1 MALQNKVFRST
12 STQAALPRIEPE
24 YVTQGIF
31 AATSPAATYA
41 IGTLLSWEVADGF
54 WYVWDGNGSAARAR
68 VDGVVWSEVV
78 TSTAGEIMGA
88 VMTKGSFHYDD
99 ILTINTVTAS
109 YGTAAELRGDLQIEA
124 MKTRDLRVIGL
135 KGTPE

>member
-24 YVTQGIF
+24 FVTQAMF
-31 AATSPAATYA
+31 AATGAAATYA
-41 IGTLLSWEVADGF
+41 IGTLVAWDVATGH
-54 WYVWDGNGSAARAR
+54 WAVWDGDGSAQYAR

-78 TSTAGEIMGA
+78 PSTAGEIMGS
-88 VMTKGSFHYDD
+88 VMTKGAFHYDD
-99 ILTINTVTAS
+99 ILTINVTDGS
-109 YGTAAELRGDLQIEA
+109 YGTAAELRADLQIEA
-124 MKTRDLRVIGL
+124 IKTRGLRVIGL